1 MTLREMKCSSASKAR
16 FVTEVR
22 KYIERSPTVRA
33 PGTIV
38 WDAHGKVPTRSGLID
53 PRTLKL
59 EPLKKEHYATWRI
72 DVDYDPTAKCPL
84 WEEMLGD
91 YFPGYASDE
100 REQRVVL
107 LQDFAGT
114 MLVDRLPK
122 ALKRALVPYGPSDT
136 GKSSLIRALWR
147 LFVDK
152 PISVAIA
159 DISGPHGLE
168 EFTRRASVGARRGV
182 QQQRLAC
189 LR

>member
-1 MTLREMKCSSASKAR
+1 MDKRGEDLRVVADEKGEDTSGFTATGCGRCKGAIAWLEHQIEMTLREMKCSSKSKAR
-16 FVTEVR
+16 FITEAR
-22 KYIERSPTVRA
+22 KYIERSPNVRTT
-33 PGTIV
+33 GQIV

-59 EPLKKEHYATWRI
+59 EPFKKEHYATWRI

-114 MLVDRLPK
+114 MLVDQL
-122 ALKRALVPYGPSDT
+122 
-136 GKSSLIRALWR
+136 
-147 LFVDK
+147 
-152 PISVAIA
+152 
-159 DISGPHGLE
+159 
-168 EFTRRASVGARRGV
+168 RRR
-182 QQQRLAC
+182 
-189 LR
+189 